1 MPKGHPDDLRERLIE
16 SGEAGASRREAA
28 EELYSKFSLRGSAA
42 ACERNAKCPSKAER
56 GAHRPWVTMRT
67 GCEFERATRKKRIRL

>member
-28 EELYSKFSLRGSAA
+28 EELYSEFSLRGSAA
-42 ACERNAKCPSKAER
+42 ACERKREVPEQSRA
-56 GAHRPWVTMRT
+56 GRT
-67 GCEFERATRKKRIRL
+67 SPLGHHANRL